1 MLENGDL
8 KIVNRV
14 GNSRVKVTEKIEF
27 SSNNTYLYKNNFIVT
42 DKNGT
47 LYSIDIKGKVSKT
60 KFNYSEDHGLDATNK
75 TLVTNNENILSIKGK
90 NITLDLGVY
99 THPVIFYVHDKIY
112 VSVTDIQ
119 SQKVYLFDSNAV
131 PIQNFPVFGYS
142 MIDLDDIDNDR
153 KIEFVCKDQEN
164 ALVLYKIN

>member
-1 MLENGDL
+1 
-8 KIVNRV
+8 VNRV

-47 LYSIDIKGKVSKT
+47 LYSIDTKGKVSKT

-142 MIDLDDIDNDR
+142 MIEDR
-153 KIEFVCKDQEN
+153 IC
-164 ALVLYKIN
+164 L